1 MHVFG
6 LTGGIASGKSTVAKR
21 FRELGV
27 PVVDADALAR
37 DVVAKGTEGL
47 DAIVRAF
54 GEDVLLPDGAL
65 DRAKLGALV
74 FASPERRATLNA
86 IVHPLIARASQGA
99 LAKLAADGAE
109 LACYEAA
116 LLVENGLAD
125 AFRPLVVVAAPEEV
139 QVARMRERDGLD
151 EGEARARL
159 AAQKPLHEKTAVAD
173 HVITNDADLAA
184 LTGAADAVLATIRER
199 LGVSRSG

>member
-1 MHVFG
+1 
-6 LTGGIASGKSTVAKR
+6 
-21 FRELGV
+21 
-27 PVVDADALAR
+27 
-37 DVVAKGTEGL
+37 
-47 DAIVRAF
+47 
-54 GEDVLLPDGAL
+54 
-65 DRAKLGALV
+65 
-74 FASPERRATLNA
+74 
-86 IVHPLIARASQGA
+86 
-99 LAKLAADGAE
+99 LAKLAADGEE